1 MGKKKAR
8 RPAEGGPLSITS
20 MMDMMTIILCFLLKS
35 YGAQDVTVK
44 ANEDLEIPGSSS
56 TKDIEASVSLVVT
69 QKNILVDGEKVVKLE
84 QVQNDKG
91 VTVAEVSD
99 EDKRGEL
106 IDELYTKLSDKAEEA
121 KEAAKD
127 FEMDDAKFKGKI
139 LLQCDR
145 RLPFSLVRSVMY
157 TAGQAQFSEFKFV
170 VVKSGG

>member
-8 RPAEGGPLSITS
+8 RPSEGGPLSITS

-99 EDKRGEL
+99 EDKRGDE
-106 IDELYTKLSDKAEEA
+106 IDFAGLASARCVWSL
-121 KEAAKD
+121 
-127 FEMDDAKFKGKI
+127 DA
-139 LLQCDR
+139 R
-145 RLPFSLVRSVMY
+145 RGRVVHASTRASRTRRPRVGARRGA
-157 TAGQAQFSEFKFV
+157 TRNAG
-170 VVKSGG
+170 